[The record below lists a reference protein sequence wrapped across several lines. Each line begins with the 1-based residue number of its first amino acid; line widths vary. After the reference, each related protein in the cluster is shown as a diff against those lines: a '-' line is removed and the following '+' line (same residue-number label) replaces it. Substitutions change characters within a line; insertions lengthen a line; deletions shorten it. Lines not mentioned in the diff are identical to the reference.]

1 MFLITSKKIV
11 SKTLAETVREI
22 VHGENTSVYLL
33 RASLL
38 IFSLSTL
45 AFFFLPESSHNRSA
59 NVMAAIGGLVLG
71 ILASKRSLYLPI
83 LHLTGL
89 LIVGLTVF
97 AAFHAGG
104 INSVVLIWLTVL
116 PLMALIVGGLKL
128 GITWAIMVQLILVSI
143 LLLTSKEIISSDVPM
158 SDGLT
163 LSALLNWILCLV
175 SPFAIITMYDY
186 LHKER
191 VKLLDDENKSLII
204 AQQELEKAQ
213 KHKDEFIA
221 AIGHELRTPMSAI
234 LGLNTILSEKLANQP
249 EDLEAATH
257 IRTSTNQLL
266 TLINNILDFSQ
277 LQAGRMQL
285 RPDWVNLVEILQ
297 PVINQIT
304 THTNEKNISVHF
316 DFADCEKFEVLI
328 DPLRFQQVSA
338 NLIKNA
344 AQHAKNLIKISITLT
359 DQNQIQLEV
368 CDDGPGPSVEQK
380 NYLFNYF
387 ISNKSNFNNCSDGT
401 GLGLTICKLLI
412 DLHHGEIGTKEH
424 PNQLTCF
431 WAKWPV
437 QTRSKN
443 IAKKDSINLAVNKP
457 LNIAIVDDYP
467 VNLMINKI
475 QIAKAFPK
483 SEIFCLNNA
492 YEAQSFLE
500 KNHCDIMFIDFIMPG
515 LNGFELARWVRSQAA
530 PIKKIVLI
538 GLTASSL
545 QKDWD
550 DGIQSGM
557 SAVLTKPVDK
567 AQLIK
572 AVEHAF
578 NSRSGDTNE

>member
-1 MFLITSKKIV
+1 LG
-11 SKTLAETVREI
+11 ETVKEI
-22 VHGENTSVYLL
+22 VHGKNTPVYLL

-38 IFSLSTL
+38 IFSLSSL
-45 AFFFLPESSHNRSA
+45 AFFFLPESSHNRYA
-59 NVMAAIGGLVLG
+59 NVMAAIGGLVLSL
-71 ILASKRSLYLPI
+71 LASKRSLYLPI

-128 GITWAIMVQLILVSI
+128 GITWTIMVQLFLLSI
-143 LLLTSKEIISSDVPM
+143 LILTSKEIISSDVPM

-163 LSALLNWILCLV
+163 LSALLNWTLCLV

-234 LGLNTILSEKLANQP
+234 LGLNTILSEKLAHQP
-249 EDLEAATH
+249 EELEAATH

-285 RPDWVNLVEILQ
+285 RPEWVSPVEILQ
-297 PVINQIT
+297 PVIHQIT
-304 THTNEKNISVHF
+304 SRTNEGNVSVHF
-316 DFADCEKFEVLI
+316 DFADCEKFEALI
-328 DPLRFQQVSA
+328 DPLRFQQVCA

-344 AQHAKNLIKISITLT
+344 TQHAKSKIKIVIALT

-380 NYLFNYF
+380 SLLFDYF
-387 ISNKSNFNNCSDGT
+387 ISNKSSFNDCSDGT

-412 DLHHGEIGTKEH
+412 DLHHGGIGTKEY

-437 QTRSKN
+437 QIRSKN
-443 IAKKDSINLAVNKP
+443 IEEKKDSIHLATDKP

-500 KNHCDIMFIDFIMPG
+500 KNHCDIMFVDFIMPG
-515 LNGFELARWVRSQAA
+515 LNGFELARWARSQAA
-530 PIKKIVLI
+530 PIKNIVLI

-567 AQLIK
+567 AQLVK

-578 NSRSGDTNE
+578 NSRSGETNG